1 MSVAD
6 ASLPPREPGPRSLTE
21 LESRIARDLEL
32 LIIPPAKDWVQ
43 PTTHPQWGPLLDV
56 AIIGAGMSALATAFA
71 LKRLGV
77 RNVRLFDRSPAG
89 FEGPWATYAR
99 METLRSPP
107 ELTGPALGMAN
118 FTFRAWFEAQF
129 GLGPWRELYRIPR
142 LQWMDYLRWLRRV
155 TGAVVENDTE
165 MTALTGDGTALRL
178 SLASGGRTRE
188 VGARCMVLATGR
200 DGLGGPFIPQFIRNL
215 DKRGWAHSSEAID
228 FAALKGKTVA
238 VIGAGAS
245 AVDNAA
251 EALEAGAARVAMLVR
266 RAEMPRFNRGMGI
279 GSPGMWAGYHRLS
292 LPQRL
297 SIVQHIE
304 ENGIPPPHGSMLR
317 CSRHK
322 NFSLITN
329 CAPASA
335 RLSGDKVLL
344 DTNRG
349 LLAFDFVIVAT
360 GFNVD
365 WSKRPELS
373 AIAAHV
379 LKWKDRF
386 TPTKGRPFAQAED
399 PFLGPDLQFLEK
411 TPGEAPWLGR
421 IHCFT
426 FPAYTS
432 HGAISGDIPGVSAGA
447 ERVADGIA
455 ASLFAEDYERNFA
468 RLLAYN
474 TPELTG
480 DEFSVAENADDFLA
494 TGESAGKDGA

>member
-6 ASLPPREPGPRSLTE
+6 PGLPPREPGPQSLAE

-200 DGLGGPFIPQFIRNL
+200 DGLGG
-215 DKRGWAHSSEAID
+215 
-228 FAALKGKTVA
+228 
-238 VIGAGAS
+238 
-245 AVDNAA
+245 
-251 EALEAGAARVAMLVR
+251 
-266 RAEMPRFNRGMGI
+266 
-279 GSPGMWAGYHRLS
+279 
-292 LPQRL
+292 
-297 SIVQHIE
+297 
-304 ENGIPPPHGSMLR
+304 
-317 CSRHK
+317 
-322 NFSLITN
+322 
-329 CAPASA
+329 
-335 RLSGDKVLL
+335 
-344 DTNRG
+344 
-349 LLAFDFVIVAT
+349 
-360 GFNVD
+360 
-365 WSKRPELS
+365 
-373 AIAAHV
+373 
-379 LKWKDRF
+379 
-386 TPTKGRPFAQAED
+386 
-399 PFLGPDLQFLEK
+399 
-411 TPGEAPWLGR
+411 
-421 IHCFT
+421 
-426 FPAYTS
+426 
-432 HGAISGDIPGVSAGA
+432 
-447 ERVADGIA
+447 
-455 ASLFAEDYERNFA
+455 
-468 RLLAYN
+468 
-474 TPELTG
+474 
-480 DEFSVAENADDFLA
+480 
-494 TGESAGKDGA
+494 